1 MKDMRDFVRSEFAL
15 KTKFFQALLTLCFG
29 AFGMVPL
36 AGLAVAQESA
46 PFTVEADELL
56 EWDQAKGTYRA
67 TGNAVAR
74 QEDQQIRAMELV
86 ASYDTSSESRKIT
99 LIVATGAVEYEDG
112 TSTARGDKLTYYIDA
127 ERYLIEGAKSLV
139 TGPNGTMRAS
149 KSIELLSPTPDK
161 QLLTAIGTARY
172 TDAEGQ
178 IVEGETIN
186 AHLDADGALDV
197 LDAKDKVKVVSVNG
211 QVATGDAV
219 TYNQKTSKAL
229 LTGNVEILDSGNV
242 MRGSRAEVDFDSG
255 ISRILSDGSGK
266 RVSGTLQPQPNN
278 Q

>member
-1 MKDMRDFVRSEFAL
+1 MRNLTRSGAAVKAKCL
-15 KTKFFQALLTLCFG
+15 QVSLTLF
-29 AFGMVPL
+29 L
-36 AGLAVAQESA
+36 AALFFTPPSGQSIAQEGT

-56 EWDQAKGTYRA
+56 EWDQTKGTYSA
-67 TGNAVAR
+67 TGNAVAK
-74 QEDQQIRAMELV
+74 QANQQIKAEELV
-86 ASYDTSSESRKIT
+86 ASYDPDSESRKIT

-112 TSTARGDKLTYYIDA
+112 TSTAKGDKLTYHIDT
-127 ERYLIEGAKSLV
+127 ERYLIEGAKSFV

-149 KSIELLSPTPDK
+149 KSIELLSSTPDR
-161 QLLTAIGTARY
+161 QLLTAIGTAHY

-186 AHLDADGALDV
+186 AYLDADGALDV
-197 LDAKDKVKVVSVNG
+197 LDAAGNVKVVAVNG

-219 TYNQKTSKAL
+219 TYDQKTSKAL
-229 LTGNVEILDSGNV
+229 LTGNVEIIDSGNV

-266 RVSGTLQPQPNN
+266 RVSGTLQP
-278 Q
+278 

>member
-1 MKDMRDFVRSEFAL
+1 
-15 KTKFFQALLTLCFG
+15 
-29 AFGMVPL
+29 
-36 AGLAVAQESA
+36 
-46 PFTVEADELL
+46 
-56 EWDQAKGTYRA
+56 
-67 TGNAVAR
+67 
-74 QEDQQIRAMELV
+74 
-86 ASYDTSSESRKIT
+86 
-99 LIVATGAVEYEDG
+99 
-112 TSTARGDKLTYYIDA
+112 
-127 ERYLIEGAKSLV
+127 
-139 TGPNGTMRAS
+139 MRAS

-161 QLLTAIGTARY
+161 QLLTAIGAAQY

-197 LDAKDKVKVVSVNG
+197 LDATDNVKVVSVNG

-266 RVSGTLQPQPNN
+266 RVSGTLQP
-278 Q
+278 